1 MNGPVPFLLAL
12 YQRLTPFLERSV
24 VAYVRYRLKK
34 GKEDVNRL
42 DERFGKASRPRPA
55 GAVAWFHGASVGE
68 AVSLLPLLK
77 RIRAQFPHITPLVTT
92 GTVTAASVMKKALPE
107 GCIHQYSPLDVPAWI
122 EAFLD
127 HWRPNMAVFAESEF
141 WPNLI
146 LNCHARTIPLY
157 LVNGV
162 LSEKSYQAWRR
173 FPSVIGYLLSCFE
186 MCLAQSKT
194 IEKRLKD
201 LGAAP
206 SKVRACGNL
215 KFAASPLSCDLAEL
229 HQLKSIVQGR
239 PLWVAASTHS
249 GEEMLVAETHKMVKQ
264 SLPNV
269 LTVLIPRH
277 PHRGMEVA
285 KDLAASGLQVTRRS
299 CQEIIVPSTDIYLV
313 DTIGELGLFYRL
325 GDVAFLGGTF
335 APIGGHNP
343 IEAALL
349 DCALIWGP
357 HNHKQTEICGIL
369 EPAASSVRTKE
380 ELTTTVQQL
389 LVEKNLREEKI
400 AMARQLIT
408 LQARVLDYV
417 MEALK
422 EKLEAEDEGSNGS
435 VPCREDC
442 IKALGKARRTDP
454 LR

>member
-12 YQRLTPFLERSV
+12 YQRLTPFLERGV

-34 GKEDVNRL
+34 GKEDANRL
-42 DERFGKASRPRPA
+42 DERFGKASRPRPS
-55 GAVAWFHGASVGE
+55 GTVAWFHGASVGE

-77 RIRAQFPHITPLVTT
+77 RIRAQFPHIIPLVTT
-92 GTVTAASVMKKALPE
+92 GTVTAAAVMKKVLPE

-146 LNCHARTIPLY
+146 LNCQTRTIPLY

-162 LSEKSYQAWRR
+162 LSEKSYQAWQR

-194 IEKRLKD
+194 IAKRLKD

-206 SKVRACGNL
+206 SKVRVCGNL
-215 KFAASPLSCDLAEL
+215 KFAANPLPCDLAEL
-229 HQLKSIVQGR
+229 NQLKSIVQGR

-249 GEEMLVAETHKMVKQ
+249 GEEMLVAETHKIVKQ

-285 KDLAASGLQVTRRS
+285 KDLAASGLQVARRS
-299 CQEIIVPSTDIYLV
+299 CQEMIVPSTDIYLV

-325 GDVAFLGGTF
+325 GEVAFLGGTF

-380 ELTTTVQQL
+380 ELTATVQQL

-400 AMARQLIT
+400 AMAHQLIT
-408 LQARVLDYV
+408 IQAHVLDYV

-422 EKLEAEDEGSNGS
+422 EKLEAEDEGSNGN
-435 VPCREDC
+435 VPCGEDC
-442 IKALGKARRTDP
+442 IKTLGKARRINP